1 MGEATHHGAIIGVM
15 MRYTLFILTLFLC
28 LPLIAIRAQADESK
42 PDAQVIQMDTR
53 LRLRDAPSFSSATLG
68 GLDPG
73 SPLTLIGRTVDSNW
87 LYIRSKEGLVGWT
100 NAAYI
105 IVNIDLANLAV
116 TTDLTAL
123 GHPLHVAAK
132 VAENIRVI
140 YAHGQELGNRAGV
153 FSKVGDSITAA
164 PNMLRP
170 IGEGLYDLGDY
181 QYLQGVI
188 DYFSITSI
196 HSGNSFTNVS
206 IAADSGWTTDAVLK
220 SKYADPNLCL
230 PDESALLCEYRV
242 VKPAYALIMFGTN
255 DVAHL
260 SVKTYAYNMGL
271 IVKTSIENGII
282 PIISTIPVRVG
293 YEDQVI
299 TFNEAL
305 VKVARRYNVPLWE
318 YGGAMQSLPDAGL
331 APDGTHPSIPPK
343 GYKGS
348 ADFRASNLYYGYVIR
363 NLTALQMLD
372 AVVLAIE
379 DRE

>member
-1 MGEATHHGAIIGVM
+1 
-15 MRYTLFILTLFLC
+15 MRYTLLALTLFLC
-28 LPLIAIRAQADESK
+28 LPLMPLRAQSDDSK

-53 LRLRDAPSFSSATLG
+53 LRLRDAPSFSSDTIG

-87 LYIRSKEGLVGWT
+87 LYIRTQEGLVGWS

-116 TTDLTAL
+116 TTDLSAL
-123 GHPLHVAAK
+123 SHPLHVAAK
-132 VAENIRVI
+132 VAENIRAI

-153 FSKVGDSITAA
+153 FSKVGDSITVA
-164 PNMLRP
+164 PHMLHP
-170 IGEGLYDLGDY
+170 IADRLYNLGDY

-188 DYFSITSI
+188 DYFSVITARNND
-196 HSGNSFTNVS
+196 NSFANTS
-206 IAADSGWTTDAVLK
+206 LAAGSGWTTDAVLK
-220 SKYADPNLCL
+220 SKYADPSFCL

-260 SVKTYAYNMGL
+260 TVKTYAYNMGL
-271 IVKTSIENGII
+271 IVKASIENGII

-293 YEDQVI
+293 YEEQVI
-299 TFNEAL
+299 EFNQAL
-305 VKVARRYNVPLWE
+305 VKVARRYSIPLWE
-318 YGGAMQSLPDAGL
+318 YSGAMQSLPDSGL

-343 GYKGS
+343 GYQGS

-372 AVVLAIE
+372 AVVLAVE
-379 DRE
+379 NDGE